1 MNRWVEAARP
11 RTLPLAVASIL
22 LGNLIALADGH
33 FSYTIAALAILTTLF
48 LQVLSNFANDLGDTL
63 NGIDTKERKVAQR
76 SVQTGKISIPEMK
89 KAVYFLIFLSLISG
103 IYLIYISL
111 RDSNSQDFV
120 IFLLLGILAIM
131 ASITYTIGKKPYGYL
146 GLGDLSV
153 FLFFGWVGT
162 CGSYY
167 LQTKVFDWSI
177 LLPASS
183 SGFLSVAVLN
193 LNNLRDLENDRV
205 NGKYSVPVRIG
216 KEKGFIYQKSL
227 YLLAIV
233 FGIIYLVHRS
243 TGFNYLIW
251 IVFLIGAI
259 PSILI
264 YRKLND
270 QMESAAIDPY
280 LKKTALSTLWFIIL
294 LGIALQIFKLV

>member
-22 LGNLIALADGH
+22 LGNLIALTEGH
-33 FSYTIAALAILTTLF
+33 FSFSIAALAIFTTLF
-48 LQVLSNFANDLGDTL
+48 LQILSNFANDLGDTL
-63 NGIDTKERKVAQR
+63 NGIDTKNRTVAQR
-76 SVQTGKISIPEMK
+76 TVQTGKISIPEMK
-89 KAVYFLIFLSLISG
+89 NAVKLFGILSFISG
-103 IYLIYISL
+103 IYLIYIGL
-111 RDSNSQDFV
+111 KDSTIQDFV
-120 IFLLLGILAIM
+120 VFLLLGLLAIL

-153 FLFFGWVGT
+153 FLFFGLVGT

-183 SGFLSVAVLN
+183 SGLLSVAVLN
-193 LNNLRDLENDRV
+193 LNNLRDIENDRM
-205 NGKYSVPVRIG
+205 NGKFSVPVRIG

-227 YLLAIV
+227 YLLAILSS
-233 FGIIYLVHRS
+233 F
-243 TGFNYLIW
+243 TYLIFQEKHQLLGW
-251 IVFLIGAI
+251 IPFIAGVTPCLII
-259 PSILI
+259 FKNLHH
-264 YRKLND
+264 
-270 QMESAAIDPY
+270 QMDAASIDPY

-294 LGIALQIFKLV
+294 LGVALQIFKLA

>member
-22 LGNLIALADGH
+22 LGNLLALSHGY
-33 FSYTIAALAILTTLF
+33 FSFKIAALAIFTTLL
-48 LQVLSNFANDLGDTL
+48 LQILSNFANDLGDSL
-63 NGIDTKERKVAQR
+63 NGVDTKDRTVAQR
-76 SVQTGKISIPEMK
+76 TVQTGKITIPEMK
-89 KAVYFLIFLSLISG
+89 NAVIIFGILSFISG

-111 RDSNSQDFV
+111 QHSTYKDFV
-120 IFLLLGILAIM
+120 VFLLLGLLAIA
-131 ASITYTIGKKPYGYL
+131 ASITYTIGKKPYGYI

-183 SGFLSVAVLN
+183 SGLLSVAVLN
-193 LNNLRDLENDRV
+193 LNNLRDIDNDRI
-205 NGKYSVPVRIG
+205 NGKFSIPVRIG
-216 KEKGFIYQKSL
+216 KEKGFLYQKAL
-227 YLLAIV
+227 YLFAIV
-233 FGIIYLVHRS
+233 MGTIYLAMQSVANHW
-243 TGFNYLIW
+243 GW
-251 IVFLIGAI
+251 IPFIIGSI
-259 PSILI
+259 PSIVI
-264 YRKLND
+264 FNNLNHKMD
-270 QMESAAIDPY
+270 SATIDPY

-294 LGIALQIFKLV
+294 LGIALQILKLA